1 MIPKLAFGPWGES
14 MAELRAVAAEA
25 ESQGCDSFW
34 LSEMPR
40 SAFIQA
46 AAVAANTTRA
56 SVGTGLAL
64 AFVRSALTTAMT
76 ALDLDELSG
85 GRFILGLGT
94 GVKRLNEDWHMR
106 PFPPP
111 APHLRETIQVIRLLM
126 STVFRGRPLDF
137 NGTYE
142 RIHMRAFPR
151 WSAPLRTEIPIYI
164 GGMGPAMLRLAGE
177 IADGW
182 IAPELCSPR
191 YLAERALP
199 RIREGLKRSGRD
211 SSAVTVMASACC
223 LPSNDIR
230 TARRN
235 AAGLVAFYATVR
247 SYDDFFDFHG
257 FRSAAAAIRE
267 RFVAGD
273 LGGMIDAC
281 PDEMI
286 DALML
291 VGPLDRIRAR
301 LREYEGLADVVK
313 LTPPTHHVPA
323 QVTRESQAAMID
335 LLARSTDRGERS
347 HRKVP
352 HEV

>member
-1 MIPKLAFGPWGES
+1 MMPRLAFGPWGES

-25 ESQGCDSFW
+25 ESHGCDSLW
-34 LSEMPR
+34 VSEMPR
-40 SAFIQA
+40 SAFVQA
-46 AAVAANTTRA
+46 AAIATSTTRA
-56 SVGTGLAL
+56 PVGTAVAL

-106 PFPPP
+106 PYPPP
-111 APHLRETIQVIRLLM
+111 APHLRETVQVIRLLM
-126 STVFRGRPLDF
+126 TVVFRGAPIDF
-137 NGTYE
+137 EGTYE
-142 RIHMRAFPR
+142 RVRMRGFPR
-151 WSAPLRTEIPIYI
+151 PSPPVRPEIPVYL

-199 RIREGLKRSGRD
+199 RIRAGLKRSGRD
-211 SSAVTVMASACC
+211 PSAITVMASACC
-223 LPSNDIR
+223 LPSNDVR
-230 TARRN
+230 AARRN

-247 SYDDFFDFHG
+247 TYEDFFDFHG
-257 FRSAAAAIRE
+257 FRAEAAVIRE

-273 LGGMIDAC
+273 IVGMIDAC
-281 PDEMI
+281 PDEMV
-286 DALML
+286 DTLML
-291 VGPLDRIRAR
+291 VGPPDRIRAR

-313 LTPPTHHVPA
+313 LTPPTHHVPPE
-323 QVTRESQAAMID
+323 VTRESQAAMIG
-335 LLARSTDRGERS
+335 LLA
-347 HRKVP
+347 P
-352 HEV
+352 